1 MYLVRERVSRLLYMW
16 LCVIYCRGFSFRKQL
31 PGEFTV
37 ANAPISVPPARSSII
52 LGRRLVTSHPP
63 TATFAVCER
72 ENTYEVARE
81 HACENPVTPSRVA
94 QNLLCKR
101 GSSRIKFTF
110 KLLLFRV
117 FFFLFFF
124 RLSLYILIECNG
136 RIIYDY
142 ARHCHM

>member
-1 MYLVRERVSRLLYMW
+1 MLLSRMFPLLQLENLNLVRLLYMW
-16 LCVIYCRGFSFRKQL
+16 LRVIYRRGFSFRKQL

-63 TATFAVCER
+63 TATFAVCEG

-101 GSSRIKFTF
+101 GSSRTEFTF
-110 KLLLFRV
+110 KL
-117 FFFLFFF
+117 FLFHMSFF
-124 RLSLYILIECNG
+124 SVFLRLSLYT
-136 RIIYDY
+136 
-142 ARHCHM
+142 